1 MTRGKLWIALASTFL
16 AAVPFIIPATAKDEP
31 AAEVDAAKVQVA
43 TEVFTQMMS
52 RAMNG
57 EGYDIEDLELWSQ
70 HILQAELDLAKNSAA
85 RTAAHQAHLRR
96 ASELARITA
105 SYAKTGQGRPT
116 DALAADSYRLEAQS
130 QLEKLKKP

>member
-1 MTRGKLWIALASTFL
+1 MKRGKLWIALASTFL
-16 AAVPFIIPATAKDEP
+16 AAVPFIIPAIAKDEP
-31 AAEVDAAKVQVA
+31 AAEVDVAKVQVA

-70 HILQAELDLAKNSAA
+70 HILQAELDVAKNVVERA
-85 RTAAHQAHLRR
+85 AAHQAHLRR

-105 SYAKTGQGRPT
+105 SYAKTGQGRPA
-116 DALAADSYRLEAQS
+116 DALAAEWYRLDAQS
-130 QLEKLKKP
+130 QLEKTR